1 MDVQKPDIEPVLQ
14 PRNVST
20 DAVVRRRALV
30 LVSLRRNH
38 KMKVV
43 EIK

>member
-1 MDVQKPDIEPVLQ
+1 LEPVLQ
-14 PRNVST
+14 PRSVFA
-20 DAVVRRRALV
+20 DAVVKRSAQV

-43 EIK
+43 KIK